1 MIGLVVNP
9 VAGLG
14 GSVGLKGTDGM
25 VEQAR
30 ALGAIPHAHERAAL
44 ALRQLPPE
52 LPIACAGATPGRA
65 LPLSAQRSILWPMRG
80 VLFYRWQRLPL
91 LHRCTVL
98 HEI

>member
-14 GSVGLKGTDGM
+14 GSVGLKGTDGL

-44 ALRQLPPE
+44 ALRQLPPD
-52 LPIACAGATPGRA
+52 LPIACAGGDMGETSMLLAGREPTLVVGA
-65 LPLSAQRSILWPMRG
+65 AIDGTQ
-80 VLFYRWQRLPL
+80 
-91 LHRCTVL
+91 
-98 HEI
+98 